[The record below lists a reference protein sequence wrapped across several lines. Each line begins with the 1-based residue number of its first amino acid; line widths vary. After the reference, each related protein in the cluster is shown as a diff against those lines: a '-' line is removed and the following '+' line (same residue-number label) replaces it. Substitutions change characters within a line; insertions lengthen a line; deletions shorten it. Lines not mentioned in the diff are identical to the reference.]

1 MVDEWGEMKK
11 GRRYKLGSMVVI
23 GCGVVLLGIGSC
35 WCLGGMICVRCINVI
50 GW

>member
-1 MVDEWGEMKK
+1 MKK
-11 GRRYKLGSMVVI
+11 GRRYKLGRVGVI
-23 GCGVVLLGIGSC
+23 GCGVVLLGIGSW